1 MEMDASRLVIISGP
15 SGVGKSTVVK
25 RVLED
30 SPVPLVLSISAT
42 TREPRDGEV
51 DGEHY
56 HFLSRQEFEERRQKG
71 EFLEFKEVFRH
82 GNWYGTLKSTVA
94 SGLSEGKWVLLE
106 IDVEGAIS
114 VSNEYPDVLM
124 IFLHPGSM
132 EILEKRLRDRQSD
145 SEESISRRL
154 QVAAAEMAQS
164 ELYDHVIENRTIDQT
179 AERICGV
186 IAERANASPS

>member
-186 IAERANASPS
+186 IAERANASPK

>member
-25 RVLED
+25 RVLVD

>member
-51 DGEHY
+51 DGVHY

>member
-164 ELYDHVIENRTIDQT
+164 ELYDYVIENRTIDQT